1 MKIKMKTILISGYT
15 VITVILILSFLY
27 AILQMKKIDKEIS
40 VNIVPEVAKA
50 DWIGTLSMH
59 LSDLKLASEII
70 SHSSDT
76 KEIELNENIIL
87 KAHQGIES
95 CIVELDKLFTDQEVK
110 NQFNIFKSGWNQ
122 FKSNDITT
130 YVSGSENE
138 QLQFNQKDID
148 RMQSSI
154 LQLRLMKMDMMAK
167 SIASTKSNT
176 TSTKRTLLLMMF
188 ITFAISVT
196 VSIIVIRLMQNKIGG
211 EPDFVNEAAA
221 RVVDGDLKVDFGE
234 NPTGIFAALQK
245 VVCNLEQVVKQADT
259 IAGGNYD
266 EDIEPR
272 SEEDTLGF
280 ALKQMNDNLRNSA
293 INNIEQ
299 NWLKDGINNLTLA
312 ISGDL
317 SLQQRA
323 EKAIRFIGGYVKVGR
338 GVLYVTASEGKSQ
351 ILMSSYAYTER
362 DKLSNE
368 FQLGEGVVGQV
379 ALEKKPILLKNMGV
393 SDAEIVSGTAAQL
406 PFNTYTY
413 PLLYENEIY
422 GVVEIATTQAIKSIE
437 QDFLDQSSGVLASYV
452 LSSRLKE
459 QVQQFLAQAQEAQ
472 ALAEEK
478 AKTLQELNAQ
488 MEEQQQ
494 QLQQQTEELQQSNAQ
509 MEEQQQQLQQ
519 QTEELQQSNAQMEEQ
534 QQQLQ
539 QQQEELQQT
548 NDTLVTAKV
557 DLDKRAQDLEL
568 SNLYKSEFLANMSH
582 ELRTPLN
589 SIMMLSK
596 LIARNDKGNM
606 QEEDI
611 KKANII
617 NSSGD
622 ELLRLINDIL
632 DLSKLE
638 AGKNA
643 VRIEPVSS
651 ATWENEL
658 HNYFNQLAQDKGL
671 ELTISNKINK
681 TIATDADKVS
691 QILRN
696 FLSNAIKFTTEGYIH
711 AEFSITDHPTRPV
724 KLEIS
729 DSGIGISPEQQIK
742 IFDAFHQVDSSVSR
756 EFGGTGLGLTIAKRL
771 TNILGGE
778 ITLSS
783 EEGKGSVFTLWLP
796 LEITDGIKVRRK
808 EDMAVNPGLETK
820 REFQH
825 PARSITAGKKLNP
838 PIKDDKTILDKDK
851 QVFLIIEDDMIFA
864 SIVGSVVHSLGK
876 QFVHASTA
884 EAGFQMA
891 EHYLPSGIILDIT
904 LPDANGVELLRRFK
918 SSKTLKNIPVQIISS
933 MDKDPGILDLGAMS
947 VIQKPVKEEHI
958 KSALLEL
965 LDFNQTQ
972 KKHLL
977 IVEDNEI
984 QRNVLVEFIGD
995 EELEVFGIGT
1005 EAEALA
1011 ELQKGKY
1018 DAIVIDLGLKDGN
1031 GLNLCKTIR
1040 NKEFKLPII
1049 VYTGKDLSEAE
1060 EKEIKQ
1066 FADRIIIKTINSVQ
1080 RLVDELAIFLHIGKT
1095 VEPVSVAKSPL
1106 TDLKNGNLKG
1116 KKILIVDDDIKNV
1129 YVLCAALEN
1138 KGLIIKDTQ
1147 NGKVAI
1153 EMMRNE
1159 EFDLI
1164 LMDIMMP
1171 VMDGFTA
1178 MRMIREDE
1186 TLKHTPIIALTAK
1199 ALREDRDKCI
1209 EAGANDYI
1217 SKPVDYDGLLNLIQ
1231 AWIHNK
1237 V

>member
-1 MKIKMKTILISGYT
+1 MKVKMKTILIVGYSI
-15 VITVILILSFLY
+15 ITVILILSFIY
-27 AILQMKKIDKEIS
+27 AILQMDKIDQDVSGSIAVEAVK
-40 VNIVPEVAKA
+40 
-50 DWIGTLSMH
+50 
-59 LSDLKLASEII
+59 SDLVEGMNSALADIALATEILANSRSIAESEHNAKIIAAGRQKIDIDISRLEKTLNTADVVTLFSKIKSDWDLYKNMDLIKLTTSQE
-70 SHSSDT
+70 DKQT
-76 KEIELNENIIL
+76 KIKLILIL
-87 KAHQGIES
+87 KGN
-95 CIVELDKLFTDQEVK
+95 LDKLLEM
-110 NQFNIFKSGWNQ
+110 KS
-122 FKSNDITT
+122 
-130 YVSGSENE
+130 V
-138 QLQFNQKDID
+138 
-148 RMQSSI
+148 
-154 LQLRLMKMDMMAK
+154 MMAA
-167 SIASTKSNT
+167 SIASTQAKT
-176 TSTKRTLLLMMF
+176 ASTKRTLLFLLF
-188 ITFAISVT
+188 LAFTLAVVISTF
-196 VSIIVIRLMQNKIGG
+196 VIRIMLFKIGG
-211 EPDFVNEAAA
+211 EPDFVNKAAA
-221 RVVDGDLKVDFGE
+221 RVIDGDLNVDFGDK
-234 NPTGIFAALQK
+234 PTGIFAALQK
-245 VVCNLEQVVKQADT
+245 VVCNLQQVVKQADV
-259 IAGGNYD
+259 IAGGNYNS
-266 EDIEPR
+266 EIEPR
-272 SEEDTLGF
+272 SEKDTMGF
-280 ALKQMNDNLRNSA
+280 ALKQMNTNLRQNA
-293 INNIEQ
+293 LNNTEQ
-299 NWLKDGINNLTLA
+299 NWLKDGLNELSLA

-323 EKAIRFIGGYVKVGR
+323 EKAISFVGSYLKIGR
-338 GVLYVTASEGKSQ
+338 GVLYIPTPDGNSLK
-351 ILMSSYAYTER
+351 LMSSYAYTER

-368 FQLGEGVVGQV
+368 FQLGEGVIGQV

-393 SDAEIVSGTAAQL
+393 HDAEIVSGTAAQL

-413 PLLYENEIY
+413 PLLYENDLH
-422 GVVEIATTQAIKSIE
+422 GVVEIATTQTINSLE
-437 QDFLDQSSGVLASYV
+437 QDFLNQSSGILASYV

-459 QVQQFLAQAQEAQ
+459 QVQVFLEQAKEAQ
-472 ALAEEK
+472 ALAEQK
-478 AKTLQELNAQ
+478 SIILQDLNAQ

-539 QQQEELQQT
+539 QQTEEMRQT
-548 NDTLVTAKV
+548 NDTLVTAKE

-596 LIARNDKGNM
+596 LLSRNEKGNM

-611 KKANII
+611 KKADII

-643 VRIEPVSS
+643 VRVEAILPV
-651 ATWENEL
+651 TWENEL
-658 HNYFNQLAQDKGL
+658 HNYFNQIAQDK
-671 ELTISNKINK
+671 ELDFVITNNINK
-681 TIATDADKVS
+681 SIMTDSDKVS

-696 FLSNAIKFTTEGYIH
+696 FLSNAIKFTDKGFVH
-711 AEFSITDHPTRPV
+711 AEFSLTDNPIRPV

-729 DSGIGISPEQQIK
+729 DSGIGISSKQQKK
-742 IFDAFHQVDSSVSR
+742 IFEAFHQVDSSVSR

-778 ITLSS
+778 ITLQSG
-783 EEGKGSVFTLWLP
+783 EGTGSTFTLWLP
-796 LEITDGIKVRRK
+796 MEISGVAKIHNKDTTAI
-808 EDMAVNPGLETK
+808 NPVIGTK
-820 REFQH
+820 RTTQQPSNSPSALRQE
-825 PARSITAGKKLNP
+825 AS
-838 PIKDDKTILDKDK
+838 PIIDDKTELDKDK
-851 QVFLIIEDDMIFA
+851 QVFLIIEDDMVFA
-864 SIVGSVVHSLGK
+864 SIVGNVIHSMGK
-876 QFVHASTA
+876 QFVHATTGEEGFRLA
-884 EAGFQMA
+884 EQ
-891 EHYLPSGIILDIT
+891 YNPSGIILDLT
-904 LPDANGVELLRRFK
+904 LPDANGVELLRKFK
-918 SSKTLKNIPVQIISS
+918 GSKTLKNIPVQIISS
-933 MDKDPGILDLGAMS
+933 MDKDPGMLDLGAMS
-947 VIQKPVKEEHI
+947 VIQKPVKEGDI
-958 KSALLEL
+958 KTALTDL
-965 LDFNQTQ
+965 LDFNKS
-972 KKHLL
+972 KKKKLL

-984 QRNVLVEFIGD
+984 QRNVLVEFIG
-995 EELEVFGIGT
+995 EEDIEVSGVGT
-1005 EAEALA
+1005 EKEALT
-1011 ELQKGKY
+1011 ELKKGVY
-1018 DAIVIDLGLKDGN
+1018 DAAILDLGLKGGD

-1040 NKEFKLPII
+1040 AQKIKLPII
-1049 VYTGKDLSEAE
+1049 VYTGKDLSEDE

-1066 FADRIIIKTINSVQ
+1066 YADRIIVKTINSVQ
-1080 RLVDELAIFLHIGKT
+1080 RLVDELAIFLHNEIKT
-1095 VEPVSVAKSPL
+1095 EPAQETTSALK
-1106 TDLKNGNLKG
+1106 DLNTGTLKG

-1153 EMMRNE
+1153 DMMKTE

-1186 TLKHTPIIALTAK
+1186 SLKHTPIIALTAK

-1231 AWIHNK
+1231 AWIHKK